1 MPGLSDYVLTPEGG
15 LVHKTA
21 NIVGNVRIGE
31 GSRIDAFVTIT
42 GEVRIGKYTHI
53 GLNCSLLGGS
63 GIDIGDYVGISPGA
77 RIFSATEDV
86 SGEWVTNPTV
96 PANLRNPKARRIVI
110 ADHAFIGTNA
120 VVLPGAELGEG
131 SGLGALSLAK
141 HALLP
146 WSIYA
151 GSPALLKYTRSQGVK
166 DKISNDP
173 ANRGREYG

>member
-15 LVHKTA
+15 WVHRLA

-31 GSRIDAFVTIT
+31 GSRVDAFVTIT
-42 GEVRIGKYTHI
+42 GDVRIGKYTHI

-63 GIDIGDYVGISPGA
+63 GIDIGDYVGISPGV
-77 RIFSATEDV
+77 RIFSGTEDV

-96 PANLRNPKARRIVI
+96 PAHLRSPKLQRIVI
-110 ADHAFIGTNA
+110 ADHAFIGANA
-120 VVLPGAELGEG
+120 VVLPGAEMGEG

-141 HALLP
+141 HELLP

-151 GSPALLKYTRSQGVK
+151 GCPALFKGVRTQGVK
-166 DKISNDP
+166 DKVK
-173 ANRGREYG
+173 